1 MSEEI
6 KFVVCVDCGNEQA
19 DMGANVA
26 CEECG
31 GPTEPTPPKA
41 GGRP

>member
-1 MSEEI
+1 MNDEI

-19 DMGANVA
+19 DMGVGVA

-31 GPTEPTPPKA
+31 GPTAPSA
-41 GGRP
+41 GKP